1 MCTTY
6 LLSSRHTHMS
16 YTFNKNPYLL
26 HRLRLENKDAGSLSS
41 AFDFDYMGSAEFEIG
56 TLWKVLE
63 TLHDADWVTGT
74 VTLPGKHRPVLVRFL
89 YPAARYDRA
98 GVEAILRALWENKVR
113 LKEGSRF
120 GPEYRDRNDVRANDT
135 WVDIE
140 SGLFFT
146 WSNLPMTRLL
156 EIVDG
161 SIEIRLGLKEPVQ
174 DVPPPPAEPTAAD
187 LAGMSLRERMI
198 ASGQLKVRQ

>member
-1 MCTTY
+1 MG
-6 LLSSRHTHMS
+6 H
-16 YTFNKNPYLL
+16 TFNKKPYLL
-26 HRLRLENKDAGSLSS
+26 QRLRLENKDAGILSS
-41 AFDFDYMGSAEFEIG
+41 AFDFDYMGSAEFEVG

-63 TLHDADWVTGT
+63 KLHDADWATGT
-74 VTLPGKHRPVLVRFL
+74 VTLPGKRRPVLVRFL
-89 YPAARYDRA
+89 YPAAHYDRA
-98 GVEAILRALWENKVR
+98 GVEAILRALWENKVH

-120 GPEYRDRNDVRANDT
+120 GPEYRDRSDLRANDT

-140 SGLFFT
+140 SGLFFS
-146 WSNLPMTRLL
+146 WSNLPMARLL

-161 SIEIRLGLKEPVQ
+161 SIEVRLGRKEPKQ

>member
-1 MCTTY
+1 MTY
-6 LLSSRHTHMS
+6 T
-16 YTFNKNPYLL
+16 YNKKPYLL
-26 HRLRLENKDAGSLSS
+26 HRLRLENKDAGSLSK

-63 TLHDADWVTGT
+63 KLHDADWVTGT
-74 VTLPGKHRPVLVRFL
+74 VTLPGKRRPVLVRFL
-89 YPAARYDRA
+89 YPAAHYDRG
-98 GVEAILRALWENKVR
+98 GVEAILLALWENKVC

-140 SGLFFT
+140 SGLFFS

-161 SIEIRLGLKEPVQ
+161 SIEIRLGLKEPDR
-174 DVPPPPAEPTAAD
+174 DVPPPPPAEPTAAD

-198 ASGQLKVRQ
+198 ATGQLRVRQ